1 MFLCQQAAFS
11 IRDIRRRHR
20 KSMQQIL
27 RVNRYMPLDVAHFLV
42 GIAAFFHSGIRVL
55 HALLINDQESS
66 FFMAPPLATR
76 GATT

>member
-1 MFLCQQAAFS
+1 MRQTLC
-11 IRDIRRRHR
+11 
-20 KSMQQIL
+20 
-27 RVNRYMPLDVAHFLV
+27 VNRYMPFDTADFLV
-42 GIAAFFHSGIRVL
+42 GIAAFFHGGIRVL